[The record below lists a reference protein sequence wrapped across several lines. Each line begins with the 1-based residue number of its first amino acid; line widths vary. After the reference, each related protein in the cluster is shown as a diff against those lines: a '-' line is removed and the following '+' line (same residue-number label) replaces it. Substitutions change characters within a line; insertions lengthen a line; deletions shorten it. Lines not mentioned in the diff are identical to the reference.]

1 LNLLGAAASAA
12 GAPGI
17 LVPVVLA
24 AALLHA
30 SWNAILKFIPDKLT
44 ASLLMTVSSGVLAG
58 IGLFLVPVPARASWV
73 LLLVSAALHVGYF
86 LMLIKTFEIGDFNQ
100 VYPLARGLSPVVVAG
115 IATLL
120 GDPMSRRQTLGIAV
134 VCGGL
139 ATLVFSAGRPKHT
152 QRKALF
158 WAAMTGL
165 SIAVYTVT
173 DGIAVRH
180 SGSAIGYTAWMML
193 AESAMMTAACVMI
206 LVRRGAAATGKGEV
220 SQATGLTATLIG
232 PSPAGTPALA
242 VAAAPK
248 AAGLRATLR
257 SLSRADLV
265 RGVIAGPLSLLAYG
279 LVLWA
284 QTRGAL
290 AAVSALRE
298 TSVIF
303 GAALGSVFLRE
314 PFGRYR
320 ILAAVTIAGGILIL
334 EAA

>member
-1 LNLLGAAASAA
+1 LSLLSAGVSAA

-17 LVPVVLA
+17 LVPVVLSA
-24 AALLHA
+24 AFLHA
-30 SWNAILKFIPDKLT
+30 GWNAILKFIPDKMA

-58 IGLFLVPVPARASWV
+58 IGCFFLPVPDRASWT

-86 LMLIKTFEIGDFNQ
+86 LMLVKTFEIGDFNQ

-115 IATLL
+115 FATLL
-120 GDPMSRRQTLGIAV
+120 GDPMSRHQTVGIAV

-139 ATLVFSAGRPKHT
+139 ATLVFSAGRPKRA
-152 QRKALF
+152 QGKALF

-165 SIAVYTVT
+165 SIATYTVT
-173 DGIAVRH
+173 DGVAVRH
-180 SGSAIGYTAWMML
+180 SGTAAGYTAWMML
-193 AESAMMTAACVMI
+193 VEGLMMSVAFATI
-206 LVRRGAAATGKGEV
+206 LARRG
-220 SQATGLTATLIG
+220 TAPNG
-232 PSPAGTPALA
+232 DR
-242 VAAAPK
+242 
-248 AAGLRATLR
+248 AGLQATLR
-257 SLSRADLV
+257 ALGRGDVV
-265 RGVIAGPLSLLAYG
+265 RGVIAGALSLLAYG

>member
-1 LNLLGAAASAA
+1 MSLLGAAASAA

-17 LVPVVLA
+17 LVPVVLTA
-24 AALLHA
+24 AFLHA
-30 SWNAILKFIPDKLT
+30 SWNAILKFIPDKMA

-58 IGLFLVPVPARASWV
+58 IGCFFLPVPDRASWA

-86 LMLIKTFEIGDFNQ
+86 LMLVKTFEIGDFNQ
-100 VYPLARGLSPVVVAG
+100 VYPLARGLSPVVVAVF
-115 IATLL
+115 ATLL
-120 GDPMSRRQTLGIAV
+120 GDPMSRHQTLGIAV

-139 ATLVFSAGRPKHT
+139 ATLVFSAGRPKRA
-152 QRKALF
+152 QGKALF

-165 SIAVYTVT
+165 SIATYTVT
-173 DGIAVRH
+173 DGVAVRH
-180 SGSAIGYTAWMML
+180 SGTAAGYTAWMML
-193 AESAMMTAACVMI
+193 AEGLMMSAAFATI
-206 LVRRGAAATGKGEV
+206 LARRGAADGDR
-220 SQATGLTATLIG
+220 
-232 PSPAGTPALA
+232 
-242 VAAAPK
+242 
-248 AAGLRATLR
+248 AGLQATLR
-257 SLSRADLV
+257 ALGRSDVA
-265 RGVIAGPLSLLAYG
+265 RGVVAGALSLLAYG

>member
-1 LNLLGAAASAA
+1 MSLLGAAASAA

-17 LVPVVLA
+17 LVPVVLTA
-24 AALLHA
+24 AFLHA
-30 SWNAILKFIPDKLT
+30 SWNAILKFIPDKMA

-58 IGLFLVPVPARASWV
+58 IGCFFLPVPDRASWA

-86 LMLIKTFEIGDFNQ
+86 LMLVKTFEIGDFNQ
-100 VYPLARGLSPVVVAG
+100 VYPLARGLSPVVVAVF
-115 IATLL
+115 ATLL
-120 GDPMSRRQTLGIAV
+120 GDPMSRHQTLGIAV

-139 ATLVFSAGRPKHT
+139 ATLVFSAGRPKRA
-152 QRKALF
+152 QGKALF

-165 SIAVYTVT
+165 SIATYTVT
-173 DGIAVRH
+173 DGVAVRH
-180 SGSAIGYTAWMML
+180 SGTAAGYTAWMML
-193 AESAMMTAACVMI
+193 AEGLMMSAAFATI
-206 LVRRGAAATGKGEV
+206 LARRGAADGDR
-220 SQATGLTATLIG
+220 
-232 PSPAGTPALA
+232 
-242 VAAAPK
+242 
-248 AAGLRATLR
+248 AGLQATLR
-257 SLSRADLV
+257 ALGRNDVA
-265 RGVIAGPLSLLAYG
+265 RGVIAGALSLLAYG

>member
-1 LNLLGAAASAA
+1 MNPLGAAASAA

-17 LVPVVLA
+17 LVPVVLL

-30 SWNAILKFIPDKLT
+30 SWNAILKFNRDKLT
-44 ASLLMTVSSGVLAG
+44 ASLLMTASSGVLCG
-58 IGLFLVPVPARASWV
+58 IGTFFLPVPARASWL

-115 IATLL
+115 FATLL
-120 GDPMSRRQTLGIAV
+120 GDPMSRHQTVGIAV

-139 ATLVFSAGRPKHT
+139 ATLVFSAGRPRHT
-152 QRKALF
+152 QGKALF
-158 WAAMTGL
+158 WAVMTGL
-165 SIAVYTVT
+165 SIATYTVT
-173 DGIAVRH
+173 DGVAVRH
-180 SGSAIGYTAWMML
+180 SGTAAGYTAWMML
-193 AESAMMTAACVMI
+193 ADSVMMGPVFAAIM
-206 LVRRGAAATGKGEV
+206 VRRGRADEG
-220 SQATGLTATLIG
+220 
-232 PSPAGTPALA
+232 AGF
-242 VAAAPK
+242 
-248 AAGLRATLR
+248 RATL
-257 SLSRADLV
+257 SRLT
-265 RGVIAGPLSLLAYG
+265 RGEVLRGLIAGPLTLLAYG

-320 ILAAVTIAGGILIL
+320 IFAAVTIASGILIL

>member
-1 LNLLGAAASAA
+1 MCAGALVWQRSEPGLGRRAWGWGQLNLLTAAAVSA
-12 GAPGI
+12 GAPAI
-17 LVPVVLA
+17 LVPVVLT

-44 ASLLMTVSSGVLAG
+44 ASLLMTVSSGVIAG
-58 IGLFLVPVPARASWV
+58 GATFFTAVPDRSAWV
-73 LLLVSAALHVGYF
+73 LLVTSSALHVGYF

-115 IATLL
+115 FATAL
-120 GDPMSRRQTLGIAV
+120 GDPMSRHQTVGIAV

-139 ATLVFSAGRPKHT
+139 ATLVFSAGRPKRA
-152 QRKALF
+152 QGKALF
-158 WAAMTGL
+158 WAVMTGL

-180 SGSAIGYTAWMML
+180 SGTAAGYTAWMML
-193 AESAMMTAACVMI
+193 VESGMMTSACVVI
-206 LVRRGAAATGKGEV
+206 IGRRGRVAVG
-220 SQATGLTATLIG
+220 S
-232 PSPAGTPALA
+232 A
-242 VAAAPK
+242 VAGSRSGA
-248 AAGLRATLR
+248 LRGVLGK
-257 SLSRADLV
+257 LSRADLL
-265 RGVIAGPLSLLAYG
+265 RGVVAGALSLVAYG

-320 ILAAVTIAGGILIL
+320 IFAAVTIASGILIL

>member
-1 LNLLGAAASAA
+1 MLGAAASAA

-17 LVPVVLA
+17 LVPVVLSA
-24 AALLHA
+24 AFLHA
-30 SWNAILKFIPDKLT
+30 CWNAILKFIPDKLT
-44 ASLLMTVSSGVLAG
+44 ASLLMTVSSGALAG
-58 IGLFLVPVPARASWV
+58 LLALFVAVPARASWV

-115 IATLL
+115 FATLL
-120 GDPMSRRQTLGIAV
+120 GDPLSGHQTLGIAV

-139 ATLVFSAGRPKHT
+139 ATLVFSAGRPKRA
-152 QRKALF
+152 QGKALF

-165 SIAVYTVT
+165 SIATYTVT
-173 DGIAVRH
+173 DGVAVRH
-180 SGSAIGYTAWMML
+180 SGTAAGYTVWMML
-193 AESAMMTAACVMI
+193 AESTFMTAACVTIM
-206 LVRRGAAATGKGEV
+206 VRRGRAAG
-220 SQATGLTATLIG
+220 
-232 PSPAGTPALA
+232 
-242 VAAAPK
+242 
-248 AAGLRATLR
+248 AAGLRTTIR
-257 SLSRADLV
+257 RLSRGDVV
-265 RGVIAGPLSLLAYG
+265 RGVIAGPLSFLAYG

-320 ILAAVTIAGGILIL
+320 IFAAVAIASGILIL

>member
-1 LNLLGAAASAA
+1 LSVLGAAASAT

-17 LVPVVLA
+17 LVPVVLTA
-24 AALLHA
+24 AFLHA
-30 SWNAILKFIPDKLT
+30 SWNAILKFISDKLT

-58 IGLFLVPVPARASWV
+58 IGAFFLPMPHRASWV

-115 IATLL
+115 FATLL
-120 GDPMSRRQTLGIAV
+120 GDPMSRHQTLGIAV

-139 ATLVFSAGRPKHT
+139 ATLVFSAGRPERT
-152 QRKALF
+152 QGKALF

-165 SIAVYTVT
+165 SIATYTVT
-173 DGIAVRH
+173 DGVAVRH
-180 SGSAIGYTAWMML
+180 SGTAAGYTAWMML
-193 AESAMMTAACVMI
+193 AESTMMTGACVTIMM
-206 LVRRGAAATGKGEV
+206 RRGAVASRAR
-220 SQATGLTATLIG
+220 A
-232 PSPAGTPALA
+232 A
-242 VAAAPK
+242 VAGGGEAV
-248 AAGLRATLR
+248 GLQATLR
-257 SLSRADLV
+257 KLSRGDVL
-265 RGVIAGPLSLLAYG
+265 RGVIAGTLSLFAYG

-320 ILAAVTIAGGILIL
+320 IFAAVTIASGILIL

>member
-1 LNLLGAAASAA
+1 LSLLGAAASAA

-17 LVPVVLA
+17 LVPVVLSA
-24 AALLHA
+24 AFLHA
-30 SWNAILKFIPDKLT
+30 SWNAILKFIPDKMA

-58 IGLFLVPVPARASWV
+58 IGCFFLPVPDRASWA

-86 LMLIKTFEIGDFNQ
+86 LMLVKTFEIGDFNQ
-100 VYPLARGLSPVVVAG
+100 VYPLARGLSPVVVAVF
-115 IATLL
+115 ATLL
-120 GDPMSRRQTLGIAV
+120 GDPMSRHQTVGIAV

-139 ATLVFSAGRPKHT
+139 ATLVFSAGRPKRA
-152 QRKALF
+152 QGKALF

-165 SIAVYTVT
+165 SIATYTVT
-173 DGIAVRH
+173 DGVAVRH
-180 SGSAIGYTAWMML
+180 SGTAAGYTAWMML
-193 AESAMMTAACVMI
+193 AESLLMTVAFATI
-206 LVRRGAAATGKGEV
+206 LARRGA
-220 SQATGLTATLIG
+220 
-232 PSPAGTPALA
+232 
-242 VAAAPK
+242 K
-248 AAGLRATLR
+248 ADGGQAGLSATLR
-257 SLSRADLV
+257 ALGRNDVV
-265 RGVIAGPLSLLAYG
+265 RGVIAGAMSLLAYG

>member
-1 LNLLGAAASAA
+1 MSLLGAAASAA

-17 LVPVVLA
+17 LVPVVLTA
-24 AALLHA
+24 AFLHA
-30 SWNAILKFIPDKLT
+30 SWNAILKFIPDKMA

-58 IGLFLVPVPARASWV
+58 IGCFFLPVPDRASWA

-86 LMLIKTFEIGDFNQ
+86 LMLVKTFEIGDFNQ
-100 VYPLARGLSPVVVAG
+100 VYPLARGLSPVVVAVF
-115 IATLL
+115 ATLL
-120 GDPMSRRQTLGIAV
+120 GDPMSRHQTLGIAV

-139 ATLVFSAGRPKHT
+139 ATLVFSAGRPKRA
-152 QRKALF
+152 QGKALF

-165 SIAVYTVT
+165 SIATYTVT
-173 DGIAVRH
+173 DGVAVRH
-180 SGSAIGYTAWMML
+180 SGTAAGYTAWMML
-193 AESAMMTAACVMI
+193 AEGLMMSAAFATI
-206 LVRRGAAATGKGEV
+206 LARRGAADGDR
-220 SQATGLTATLIG
+220 
-232 PSPAGTPALA
+232 
-242 VAAAPK
+242 
-248 AAGLRATLR
+248 AGLQATLR
-257 SLSRADLV
+257 ALGRNDVA
-265 RGVIAGPLSLLAYG
+265 RGVVAGALSLLAYG

>member
-1 LNLLGAAASAA
+1 LNLLGAAATAA

-17 LVPVVLA
+17 LVPVVLV

-58 IGLFLVPVPARASWV
+58 VGVFFLPVPNPASWV

-115 IATLL
+115 FATLL
-120 GDPMSRRQTLGIAV
+120 GDPLSRHQTLGIAV

-139 ATLVFSAGRPKHT
+139 TTLVFSAGRPKRT
-152 QRKALF
+152 EGKALF

-173 DGIAVRH
+173 DGVAVRH
-180 SGSAIGYTAWMML
+180 SGSAAGYTAWMML
-193 AESAMMTAACVMI
+193 AESSMMSTACVAIMM
-206 LVRRGAAATGKGEV
+206 RRGRPA
-220 SQATGLTATLIG
+220 GLTATLRG
-232 PSPAGTPALA
+232 
-242 VAAAPK
+242 
-248 AAGLRATLR
+248 
-257 SLSRADLV
+257 LSRADFV

-320 ILAAVTIAGGILIL
+320 IFAAVTIAGGILIL

>member
-1 LNLLGAAASAA
+1 MSLLSAEASAA

-17 LVPVVLA
+17 LVPVVLSA
-24 AALLHA
+24 AFLRA

-44 ASLLMTVSSGVLAG
+44 ASLLMTVSSGALAG
-58 IGLFLVPVPARASWV
+58 IGSFFVPTPARASWV
-73 LLLVSAALHVGYF
+73 LLLVSAVLHVGYF

-115 IATLL
+115 FATLL
-120 GDPMSRRQTLGIAV
+120 GDPMSRHQTLGIAV

-139 ATLVFSAGRPKHT
+139 TVLVFSAGRPKRT
-152 QRKALF
+152 QGKALF

-165 SIAVYTVT
+165 SIATYTVT
-173 DGIAVRH
+173 DGVAVRH
-180 SGSAIGYTAWMML
+180 SGSAAGYTVWMML
-193 AESAMMTAACVMI
+193 AESTLMTAACVTIM
-206 LVRRGAAATGKGEV
+206 VRRGAAARGDGVAE
-220 SQATGLTATLIG
+220 
-232 PSPAGTPALA
+232 A
-242 VAAAPK
+242 VGFVAM
-248 AAGLRATLR
+248 LRR
-257 SLSRADLV
+257 LSRGDVL
-265 RGVIAGPLSLLAYG
+265 RGVIAGPLSFVAYG

-320 ILAAVTIAGGILIL
+320 IFAAVTIASGILIL

>member
-1 LNLLGAAASAA
+1 MVLSAA
-12 GAPGI
+12 F
-17 LVPVVLA
+17 
-24 AALLHA
+24 LHA
-30 SWNAILKFIPDKLT
+30 SWNAILKAVPDKLS
-44 ASLLMTVSSGVLAG
+44 ASLLLTVSSGVLAG
-58 IGLFLVPVPARASWV
+58 AGAFLLPVPARASWA

-115 IATLL
+115 FATLL
-120 GDPMSRRQTLGIAV
+120 GDPMSRHQTLGIAV

-139 ATLVFSAGRPKHT
+139 TALVFSAGRPKRT
-152 QRKALF
+152 QGKALF
-158 WAAMTGL
+158 WAAMTGF

-180 SGSAIGYTAWMML
+180 SGTAAGYTAWMML
-193 AESAMMTAACVMI
+193 VESCMMTAAFVTIME
-206 LVRRGAAATGKGEV
+206 RRGR
-220 SQATGLTATLIG
+220 
-232 PSPAGTPALA
+232 ALE
-242 VAAAPK
+242 
-248 AAGLRATLR
+248 AAGLRMAIR
-257 SLSRADLV
+257 RLSRGDVA

-298 TSVIF
+298 TSVVF

-320 ILAAVTIAGGILIL
+320 IFAAVTIAGGILIL

>member
-1 LNLLGAAASAA
+1 MGTQLNLLTAAAASA
-12 GAPGI
+12 GAPAI

-44 ASLLMTVSSGVLAG
+44 ASLLMTASSGAIAG
-58 IGLFLVPVPARASWV
+58 VATFFTAVPNRASWP
-73 LLLVSAALHVGYF
+73 LLVLSAVLHVGYF

-115 IATLL
+115 FATAL
-120 GDPMSRRQTLGIAV
+120 GDPMSRHQTVGIAV

-139 ATLVFSAGRPKHT
+139 ATLVFSAGRPRRA
-152 QRKALF
+152 QGKALF
-158 WAAMTGL
+158 WAVMTGL

-173 DGIAVRH
+173 DGVAVRH
-180 SGSAIGYTAWMML
+180 SGTAAGYTAWMMFL
-193 AESAMMTAACVMI
+193 ESVLMVAAFVAVI
-206 LVRRGAAATGKGEV
+206 GRRG
-220 SQATGLTATLIG
+220 
-232 PSPAGTPALA
+232 PASAGCIKALRAALA
-242 VAAAPK
+242 A
-248 AAGLRATLR
+248 
-257 SLSRADLV
+257 LSRADLL
-265 RGVIAGPLSLLAYG
+265 RGVLAGALSLLAYG

-320 ILAAVTIAGGILIL
+320 ILAAATIAGGILIL

>member
-1 LNLLGAAASAA
+1 LSLLSAGASAA

-17 LVPVVLA
+17 LVPVVLSA
-24 AALLHA
+24 AFLHA

-44 ASLLMTVSSGVLAG
+44 ASLLMTVSSGALAG
-58 IGLFLVPVPARASWV
+58 IGLFFVPTPARASWV

-115 IATLL
+115 FAMLL
-120 GDPMSRRQTLGIAV
+120 GDPMSRHQTVGIAV

-139 ATLVFSAGRPKHT
+139 TVLVFSAGRPKRT
-152 QRKALF
+152 QSKALF

-165 SIAVYTVT
+165 SIATYTVT
-173 DGIAVRH
+173 DGVAVRR
-180 SGSAIGYTAWMML
+180 SGTAAGYTVWMML
-193 AESAMMTAACVMI
+193 AESTLMTAACVTIM
-206 LVRRGAAATGKGEV
+206 VRRGAKARDG
-220 SQATGLTATLIG
+220 
-232 PSPAGTPALA
+232 A
-242 VAAAPK
+242 V
-248 AAGLRATLR
+248 GFGATLR
-257 SLSRADLV
+257 KLSRGDVV
-265 RGVIAGPLSLLAYG
+265 RGVIAGPLSFVAYG

-320 ILAAVTIAGGILIL
+320 IFAAVTIAGGILIL

>member
-1 LNLLGAAASAA
+1 MSVLGAAASAA

-17 LVPVVLA
+17 LVPVVLSA
-24 AALLHA
+24 AFLHA
-30 SWNAILKFIPDKLT
+30 TWNAILKFIPDKLT

-58 IGLFLVPVPARASWV
+58 LLVVVVPVPARASWA

-115 IATLL
+115 FATLL
-120 GDPMSRRQTLGIAV
+120 GDPMSRHQTVGIAV

-139 ATLVFSAGRPKHT
+139 ATLVFSAGRPKRA
-152 QRKALF
+152 QGKALF

-165 SIAVYTVT
+165 SIATYTVT
-173 DGIAVRH
+173 DGVAVRH
-180 SGSAIGYTAWMML
+180 SGSAAGYTVWMML
-193 AESAMMTAACVMI
+193 AESMFMTAACVTIM
-206 LVRRGAAATGKGEV
+206 VRRGMTAGG
-220 SQATGLTATLIG
+220 TGLG
-232 PSPAGTPALA
+232 
-242 VAAAPK
+242 
-248 AAGLRATLR
+248 ATLR
-257 SLSRADLV
+257 KLSRGDV
-265 RGVIAGPLSLLAYG
+265 MRGVIAGPLSFLAYG

-320 ILAAVTIAGGILIL
+320 IFAAVTIAGGILIL

>member
-1 LNLLGAAASAA
+1 
-12 GAPGI
+12 
-17 LVPVVLA
+17 
-24 AALLHA
+24 
-30 SWNAILKFIPDKLT
+30 
-44 ASLLMTVSSGVLAG
+44 MTLSSGAIAG
-58 IGLFLVPVPARASWV
+58 VGTFFTPVPDSSSW
-73 LLLVSAALHVGYF
+73 LLLVVSAALHVGYF

-115 IATLL
+115 FATLL
-120 GDPMSRRQTLGIAV
+120 GDPLSRHQTVGIAV

-139 ATLVFSAGRPKHT
+139 ATLVFSAGRPRKA
-152 QRKALF
+152 QGKALF
-158 WAAMTGL
+158 WAVMTGL

-180 SGSAIGYTAWMML
+180 SGTAAGYTAWMML
-193 AESAMMTAACVMI
+193 LECVLMATAVGAIIARRRSAE
-206 LVRRGAAATGKGEV
+206 TG
-220 SQATGLTATLIG
+220 GLA
-232 PSPAGTPALA
+232 
-242 VAAAPK
+242 
-248 AAGLRATLR
+248 ATLR
-257 SLSRADLV
+257 RMSAADVL
-265 RGVIAGPLSLLAYG
+265 RGVLAGALSLLAYG

>member
-1 LNLLGAAASAA
+1 MSLLSAEASAA

-17 LVPVVLA
+17 LVPVVLSA
-24 AALLHA
+24 AFLHA

-44 ASLLMTVSSGVLAG
+44 ASLLMTLSSGALAALC
-58 IGLFLVPVPARASWV
+58 LFAVPAPAQASWA
-73 LLLVSAALHVGYF
+73 LLLLSAVLHVAYF

-115 IATLL
+115 FATLL
-120 GDPMSRRQTLGIAV
+120 GDPMSRHQTLGIAV

-139 ATLVFSAGRPKHT
+139 TALVFSAGRPKRA
-152 QRKALF
+152 QGKALF

-165 SIAVYTVT
+165 SIATYTVT

-180 SGSAIGYTAWMML
+180 SGTATGYTAWMML
-193 AESAMMTAACVMI
+193 AESTCMTAACVTIMT
-206 LVRRGAAATGKGEV
+206 RRA
-220 SQATGLTATLIG
+220 QTATTPGLRTTLRNL
-232 PSPAGTPALA
+232 TPAD
-242 VAAAPK
+242 VM
-248 AAGLRATLR
+248 
-257 SLSRADLV
+257 
-265 RGVIAGPLSLLAYG
+265 RGVIAGPLSFLAYG

-320 ILAAVTIAGGILIL
+320 IIAAVTIASGILIL

>member
-1 LNLLGAAASAA
+1 VLGAAASAA

-17 LVPVVLA
+17 LVPVVLSA
-24 AALLHA
+24 AFLHA

-44 ASLLMTVSSGVLAG
+44 ASLLMTVSSGVPAG
-58 IGLFLVPVPARASWV
+58 FGLFFVPAPARASWV

-115 IATLL
+115 FATLL
-120 GDPMSRRQTLGIAV
+120 GDPMSRHQTVGIAV

-139 ATLVFSAGRPKHT
+139 TALVFSAGRPERA
-152 QRKALF
+152 QGKALF

-165 SIAVYTVT
+165 SIATYTVT
-173 DGIAVRH
+173 DGVAVRH
-180 SGSAIGYTAWMML
+180 SGTAAGYTVWMML
-193 AESAMMTAACVMI
+193 AESTFMTTACVTIM
-206 LVRRGAAATGKGEV
+206 VRRGRIADG
-220 SQATGLTATLIG
+220 
-232 PSPAGTPALA
+232 
-242 VAAAPK
+242 
-248 AAGLRATLR
+248 AGLRTTLR
-257 SLSRADLV
+257 KLSRGDVV
-265 RGVIAGPLSLLAYG
+265 RGVIAGPLSFLAYG

-320 ILAAVTIAGGILIL
+320 IFAAVTIAGGILIL

>member
-1 LNLLGAAASAA
+1 MSLLSAEATAA

-17 LVPVVLA
+17 LVPVVLSA
-24 AALLHA
+24 AFLHA
-30 SWNAILKFIPDKLT
+30 SWNAILKFIPDKLS
-44 ASLLMTVSSGVLAG
+44 ASLLMTLSSGALAG
-58 IGLFLVPVPARASWV
+58 LGLFLVPAPAQASWV

-115 IATLL
+115 FATLL
-120 GDPMSRRQTLGIAV
+120 GDPMSRHQTLGIAV

-139 ATLVFSAGRPKHT
+139 TVLVFSAGRPKRT
-152 QRKALF
+152 QGKALF

-165 SIAVYTVT
+165 SIATYTVT
-173 DGIAVRH
+173 DGVAVRH
-180 SGSAIGYTAWMML
+180 SGTAAGYTVWMML
-193 AESAMMTAACVMI
+193 AESTLMTAACVTIMM
-206 LVRRGAAATGKGEV
+206 RRGATG
-220 SQATGLTATLIG
+220 
-232 PSPAGTPALA
+232 
-242 VAAAPK
+242 AAA
-248 AAGLRATLR
+248 GFRVTLR
-257 SLSRADLV
+257 KLSRGDVV
-265 RGVIAGPLSLLAYG
+265 RGVIAGPLSFVAYG

-320 ILAAVTIAGGILIL
+320 IFAAVTIASGILIL

>member
-1 LNLLGAAASAA
+1 MSLLSAEASAA

-17 LVPVVLA
+17 LVPVVLSA
-24 AALLHA
+24 AFLHA
-30 SWNAILKFIPDKLT
+30 SWNAILKFVSDKLT

-58 IGLFLVPVPARASWV
+58 IGVFLLPAPDRASWV

-100 VYPLARGLSPVVVAG
+100 VYPLARGLSPVVVAFL
-115 IATLL
+115 ATAL
-120 GDPMSRRQTLGIAV
+120 GDPMSRHQTVGIAV

-139 ATLVFSAGRPKHT
+139 TTLVFSAGRPKRA
-152 QRKALF
+152 QGKALF

-165 SIAVYTVT
+165 SIATYTVT
-173 DGIAVRH
+173 DGVAVRH
-180 SGSAIGYTAWMML
+180 SKTAAGYTAWMML
-193 AESAMMTAACVMI
+193 AESTLMTAACVAIMT
-206 LVRRGAAATGKGEV
+206 RRGRV
-220 SQATGLTATLIG
+220 ST
-232 PSPAGTPALA
+232 
-242 VAAAPK
+242 
-248 AAGLRATLR
+248 AAGCLATLR
-257 SLSRADLV
+257 RLSRGDVL
-265 RGVIAGPLSLLAYG
+265 RGVVAGALSLFAYG

-320 ILAAVTIAGGILIL
+320 IFAAVAIAGGILIL

>member
-1 LNLLGAAASAA
+1 MSLLGAEASVA

-17 LVPVVLA
+17 LVPVVLS

-30 SWNAILKFIPDKLT
+30 GWNAILKSIPDKLT
-44 ASLLMTVSSGVLAG
+44 ASLLMTVSSGALAG
-58 IGLFLVPVPARASWV
+58 IGVFFLPAPASASWV

-86 LMLIKTFEIGDFNQ
+86 LMLVKTFEIGDFNQ

-115 IATLL
+115 FATLL
-120 GDPMSRRQTLGIAV
+120 GDPLSRHQTLGIAV

-139 ATLVFSAGRPKHT
+139 TTLVFSAGRPRRA
-152 QRKALF
+152 QGRALF

-173 DGIAVRH
+173 DGTAVRH
-180 SGSAIGYTAWMML
+180 SGTAAGYTAWMML
-193 AESAMMTAACVMI
+193 AQSATLTTTCALI
-206 LVRRGAAATGKGEV
+206 LARRGRA
-220 SQATGLTATLIG
+220 
-232 PSPAGTPALA
+232 PGT
-242 VAAAPK
+242 
-248 AAGLRATLR
+248 AGLRSALGALGGGDVASGT
-257 SLSRADLV
+257 V
-265 RGVIAGPLSLLAYG
+265 AGALSLAAYG

>member
-1 LNLLGAAASAA
+1 MSLLSAEATAA

-17 LVPVVLA
+17 LVPVVLSA
-24 AALLHA
+24 AFLHA

-44 ASLLMTVSSGVLAG
+44 ASLLMTLSAGALAG
-58 IGLFLVPVPARASWV
+58 LGLFFVPAPAQASWA

-115 IATLL
+115 FATLL
-120 GDPMSRRQTLGIAV
+120 GDPMSRHQTLGIAV

-139 ATLVFSAGRPKHT
+139 TVLVFSAGRPKRT
-152 QRKALF
+152 QGKALF

-165 SIAVYTVT
+165 SIATYTVT
-173 DGIAVRH
+173 DGVAVRH
-180 SGSAIGYTAWMML
+180 SGTAAGYTVWMML
-193 AESAMMTAACVMI
+193 AESTMMTAACVTIMM
-206 LVRRGAAATGKGEV
+206 RRGATG
-220 SQATGLTATLIG
+220 
-232 PSPAGTPALA
+232 
-242 VAAAPK
+242 AAA
-248 AAGLRATLR
+248 GFRVTLR
-257 SLSRADLV
+257 KLSRGDVV
-265 RGVIAGPLSLLAYG
+265 RGVIAGPLSFVAYG

-320 ILAAVTIAGGILIL
+320 IFAAVTIASGILIL

>member
-1 LNLLGAAASAA
+1 MLTAAAASA
-12 GAPGI
+12 GAPAI
-17 LVPVVLA
+17 LVPVVLT

-30 SWNAILKFIPDKLT
+30 TWNAILKFVPDKLT
-44 ASLLMTVSSGVLAG
+44 GSLLMTVSGGVIAG
-58 IGLFLVPVPARASWV
+58 AATFFTAVPDRSSWL

-115 IATLL
+115 FATAL
-120 GDPMSRRQTLGIAV
+120 GDPLSRHQTVGIAV

-139 ATLVFSAGRPKHT
+139 ATLVFSAGRPKRT
-152 QRKALF
+152 QGKAMF
-158 WAAMTGL
+158 WAVMTGL

-173 DGIAVRH
+173 DGVAVRH
-180 SGSAIGYTAWMML
+180 SGTATGYTAWMML
-193 AESAMMTAACVMI
+193 AESIMMTTACV
-206 LVRRGAAATGKGEV
+206 LVIARRGRATRPEGGAVRAAL
-220 SQATGLTATLIG
+220 TGLG
-232 PSPAGTPALA
+232 
-242 VAAAPK
+242 
-248 AAGLRATLR
+248 
-257 SLSRADLV
+257 RADLV
-265 RGVIAGPLSLLAYG
+265 RGVVAGALSLLAYG

>member
-1 LNLLGAAASAA
+1 MNLLTEAAVSA
-12 GAPGI
+12 GAPAI
-17 LVPVVLA
+17 LVPVVLT

-44 ASLLMTVSSGVLAG
+44 ASWLMTMSSGVIAG
-58 IGLFLVPVPARASWV
+58 CATFLTAVPDRSAWV
-73 LLLVSAALHVGYF
+73 LLVTSSALHVGYF

-115 IATLL
+115 FATAL
-120 GDPMSRRQTLGIAV
+120 GDPMSRHETVGIAV

-139 ATLVFSAGRPKHT
+139 ATLVFSAGRPKRA
-152 QRKALF
+152 QGKALF
-158 WAAMTGL
+158 WAGMTGL

-173 DGIAVRH
+173 DGVAVRH
-180 SGSAIGYTAWMML
+180 SGSAAGYTAWMML
-193 AESAMMTAACVMI
+193 VESGMMTTACVVI
-206 LVRRGAAATGKGEV
+206 IARRGKVAVVGGAVGNG
-220 SQATGLTATLIG
+220 
-232 PSPAGTPALA
+232 A
-242 VAAAPK
+242 VASKTNA
-248 AAGLRATLR
+248 LRAALGK
-257 SLSRADLV
+257 LSRADLL
-265 RGVIAGPLSLLAYG
+265 RGVVAGALSLVAYG

-320 ILAAVTIAGGILIL
+320 IFAAVTIASGILIL
-334 EAA
+334 EVA

>member
-1 LNLLGAAASAA
+1 MNLLTAAAASA
-12 GAPGI
+12 GAPAI

-44 ASLLMTVSSGVLAG
+44 ASLLMTVSGGVIAG
-58 IGLFLVPVPARASWV
+58 VATCFTSVPDRSSWA
-73 LLLVSAALHVGYF
+73 LLLLSAALHVGYF
-86 LMLIKTFEIGDFNQ
+86 MMLIKTFEIGDFNQ

-115 IATLL
+115 FATAL
-120 GDPMSRRQTLGIAV
+120 GDPMSRHQTVGIAV

-139 ATLVFSAGRPKHT
+139 ATLVFSAGRP
-152 QRKALF
+152 QRAQGKALF
-158 WAAMTGL
+158 WAVMTGL

-173 DGIAVRH
+173 DGVAVRH
-180 SGSAIGYTAWMML
+180 SGTAAGYTAWMML
-193 AESAMMTAACVMI
+193 FESAMMTTACV
-206 LVRRGAAATGKGEV
+206 VVVSRRGRVVGAGAGANVGSGDVDGDGNAVGAV
-220 SQATGLTATLIG
+220 SGSGA
-232 PSPAGTPALA
+232 
-242 VAAAPK
+242 
-248 AAGLRATLR
+248 LRAALR
-257 SLSRADLV
+257 KLSRADLL
-265 RGVIAGPLSLLAYG
+265 RGVLAGALSLLAYG

-320 ILAAVTIAGGILIL
+320 IFAAVTIASGILIL

>member
-1 LNLLGAAASAA
+1 MNLLGAAASAA

-17 LVPVVLA
+17 LVPVVLCA
-24 AALLHA
+24 AFLHA
-30 SWNAILKFIPDKLT
+30 CWNAILKAIPDKLT

-58 IGLFLVPVPARASWV
+58 IGLFFVPVPARASWV

-86 LMLIKTFEIGDFNQ
+86 LMLVKTFEIGDFNQ

-115 IATLL
+115 FATLL
-120 GDPMSRRQTLGIAV
+120 GDPMSRHQTLGIAV

-139 ATLVFSAGRPKHT
+139 ATLVFSAGRPRHT
-152 QRKALF
+152 QGKALF
-158 WAAMTGL
+158 WAAMTGV

-173 DGIAVRH
+173 DGVAVRH
-180 SGSAIGYTAWMML
+180 SGSAAGYTAWMMF
-193 AESAMMTAACVMI
+193 AESSMMTTACVAIMMW
-206 LVRRGAAATGKGEV
+206 RGRAAGPVAETETEAG
-220 SQATGLTATLIG
+220 TLTATG
-232 PSPAGTPALA
+232 TRAGT
-242 VAAAPK
+242 
-248 AAGLRATLR
+248 AGLRMTLGALSR
-257 SLSRADLV
+257 GDVARGVLAGALSLS
-265 RGVIAGPLSLLAYG
+265 AYG

-320 ILAAVTIAGGILIL
+320 ILAAVTIASGILIL

>member
-1 LNLLGAAASAA
+1 M
-12 GAPGI
+12 
-17 LVPVVLA
+17 VPVVLA

-30 SWNAILKFIPDKLT
+30 TWNAILKFIPDKLT
-44 ASLLMTVSSGVLAG
+44 ASLLMTVSSGVLAALG
-58 IGLFLVPVPARASWV
+58 VIWLPVPDRSSWA
-73 LLLVSAALHVGYF
+73 LLLLSAVLHVGYF

-120 GDPMSRRQTLGIAV
+120 GDPMSKHQTIGIAV

-139 ATLVFSAGRPKHT
+139 ATLVFSAGRPKRT
-152 QRKALF
+152 QHKALF
-158 WAAMTGL
+158 WAVMTGL

-173 DGIAVRH
+173 DGVAVRR
-180 SGSAIGYTAWMML
+180 SGSAAGYTAWMML
-193 AESAMMTAACVMI
+193 AESVMLTAACVTIM
-206 LVRRGAAATGKGEV
+206 VRRGAVVTGDSPITSATT
-220 SQATGLTATLIG
+220 SA
-232 PSPAGTPALA
+232 AGTG
-242 VAAAPK
+242 
-248 AAGLRATLR
+248 GLRATLGR
-257 SLSRADLV
+257 LSRADLA

>member
-1 LNLLGAAASAA
+1 MSLLSAEASAA

-17 LVPVVLA
+17 LVPVVLSA
-24 AALLHA
+24 AFLHA
-30 SWNAILKFIPDKLT
+30 CWNAILKFVPDKLT
-44 ASLLMTVSSGVLAG
+44 ASLLMTVSGGVLAG
-58 IGLFLVPVPARASWV
+58 LGAFVVPVPARASWV

-115 IATLL
+115 FATLL
-120 GDPMSRRQTLGIAV
+120 GDPMSRHQTLGIAV

-139 ATLVFSAGRPKHT
+139 ATLVFSAGRPKRT
-152 QRKALF
+152 QGKALF

-165 SIAVYTVT
+165 SIATYTVT
-173 DGIAVRH
+173 DGVAVRH
-180 SGSAIGYTAWMML
+180 SGTAAGYTAWMML
-193 AESAMMTAACVMI
+193 AESTMMTAACVTIM
-206 LVRRGAAATGKGEV
+206 VRRGAAAPGG
-220 SQATGLTATLIG
+220 QD
-232 PSPAGTPALA
+232 
-242 VAAAPK
+242 
-248 AAGLRATLR
+248 AGLRAALR
-257 SLSRADLV
+257 QLSRGDVV
-265 RGVIAGPLSLLAYG
+265 RAVIAGALSLLAYG

-320 ILAAVTIAGGILIL
+320 ILAAVTIASGILIL

>member
-24 AALLHA
+24 AAMLHA
-30 SWNAILKFIPDKLT
+30 CWNAILKFIPDKLA
-44 ASLLMTVSSGVLAG
+44 ASLLMTVSGGVLAG
-58 IGLFLVPVPARASWV
+58 IGAFFLPVPNRASWV

-115 IATLL
+115 FATLL
-120 GDPMSRRQTLGIAV
+120 GDPMSRHQTLGIAV

-139 ATLVFSAGRPKHT
+139 ATLVFSAGRPKRT

-180 SGSAIGYTAWMML
+180 SGTAAGYTSWMML
-193 AESAMMTAACVMI
+193 AESAMMTAAGVTIM
-206 LVRRGAAATGKGEV
+206 VRRGAAASTLADGE
-220 SQATGLTATLIG
+220 
-232 PSPAGTPALA
+232 
-242 VAAAPK
+242 APK
-248 AAGLRATLR
+248 AVGLRATLNG
-257 SLSRADLV
+257 LSRADIL
-265 RGVIAGPLSLLAYG
+265 RGVTAGALSLLAYG

-320 ILAAVTIAGGILIL
+320 ILAAVTIASGILIL

>member
-1 LNLLGAAASAA
+1 MSLLGAAASAA

-17 LVPVVLA
+17 LVPVVLSA
-24 AALLHA
+24 AFLHA
-30 SWNAILKFIPDKLT
+30 SWNAILKFIPDKMA

-58 IGLFLVPVPARASWV
+58 IGCFFLPVPDRAAWT

-86 LMLIKTFEIGDFNQ
+86 LMLVKTFEIGDFNQ
-100 VYPLARGLSPVVVAG
+100 VYPLARGLSPVVVAVF
-115 IATLL
+115 ATLL
-120 GDPMSRRQTLGIAV
+120 GDPMSRHQTAGIAV

-139 ATLVFSAGRPKHT
+139 ATLVFSAGRPKRA
-152 QRKALF
+152 QGRALF

-165 SIAVYTVT
+165 SIATYTVT
-173 DGIAVRH
+173 DGVAVRH
-180 SGSAIGYTAWMML
+180 SGTAAGYTAWMML
-193 AESAMMTAACVMI
+193 VEGLMMSVAFATI
-206 LVRRGAAATGKGEV
+206 LARRGAAVGDRVGDRV
-220 SQATGLTATLIG
+220 GDG
-232 PSPAGTPALA
+232 AGDRAGDR
-242 VAAAPK
+242 
-248 AAGLRATLR
+248 AGLQATLR
-257 SLSRADLV
+257 ALGRGDVV
-265 RGVIAGPLSLLAYG
+265 RGVIAGALSLLAYG

>member
-1 LNLLGAAASAA
+1 
-12 GAPGI
+12 

-30 SWNAILKFIPDKLT
+30 TWNAILKFIPDKLT
-44 ASLLMTVSSGVLAG
+44 ASLLMTVSSGVLAALG
-58 IGLFLVPVPARASWV
+58 VIWLPVPDRSSWA
-73 LLLVSAALHVGYF
+73 LLLLSAVLHVGYF

-115 IATLL
+115 IAALL
-120 GDPMSRRQTLGIAV
+120 GDPMSKHQTIGIAV

-139 ATLVFSAGRPKHT
+139 ATLVFSAGRPKRT
-152 QRKALF
+152 QHKALF
-158 WAAMTGL
+158 WAVMTGL

-173 DGIAVRH
+173 DGVAVRR
-180 SGSAIGYTAWMML
+180 SGSAAGYTAWMML
-193 AESAMMTAACVMI
+193 AESVMLTAACVTIM
-206 LVRRGAAATGKGEV
+206 VRRGAVVTGDSPITSATT
-220 SQATGLTATLIG
+220 SA
-232 PSPAGTPALA
+232 AGTG
-242 VAAAPK
+242 
-248 AAGLRATLR
+248 GLRATLGR
-257 SLSRADLV
+257 LSRADLA

-303 GAALGSVFLRE
+303 GAARGSVFLRE
-314 PFGRYR
+314 PFGRDR

>member
-1 LNLLGAAASAA
+1 VLGAEASAA

-17 LVPVVLA
+17 LVPVVLT

-30 SWNAILKFIPDKLT
+30 SWNAILKFISDKLT

-58 IGLFLVPVPARASWV
+58 IGVCFLPAPARASWV

-115 IATLL
+115 FATLL
-120 GDPMSRRQTLGIAV
+120 GDPLSRHQTLGIAV

-139 ATLVFSAGRPKHT
+139 ATLVFSAGRPKRA
-152 QRKALF
+152 QGKALF
-158 WAAMTGL
+158 WAVMTGL

-173 DGIAVRH
+173 DGTAVRH
-180 SGSAIGYTAWMML
+180 SGTAAGYTAWMML
-193 AESAMMTAACVMI
+193 AESAMMTVACVLI
-206 LVRRGAAATGKGEV
+206 LRWRGRTPGTAGVRT
-220 SQATGLTATLIG
+220 TL
-232 PSPAGTPALA
+232 SA
-242 VAAAPK
+242 
-248 AAGLRATLR
+248 
-257 SLSRADLV
+257 LSRGDVV
-265 RGVIAGPLSLLAYG
+265 RGIIAGALSLAAYG

-303 GAALGSVFLRE
+303 GAMLGSVFLRE

-320 ILAAVTIAGGILIL
+320 ILAAVTIASGILIL

>member
-1 LNLLGAAASAA
+1 MSLLSAEASAA

-17 LVPVVLA
+17 LVPVVLSA
-24 AALLHA
+24 AFLHA

-44 ASLLMTVSSGVLAG
+44 ASLLMTVSGGVLAG
-58 IGLFLVPVPARASWV
+58 IGAFVVPVPARASWV
-73 LLLVSAALHVGYF
+73 LLLVSAVLHVGYF

-115 IATLL
+115 FATLL
-120 GDPMSRRQTLGIAV
+120 GDPMSRHQTVGIAV

-139 ATLVFSAGRPKHT
+139 ATLVFSAGRPKRA
-152 QRKALF
+152 QGKALF

-165 SIAVYTVT
+165 SIATYTVT

-180 SGSAIGYTAWMML
+180 SGSAAGYTAWMML
-193 AESAMMTAACVMI
+193 AESMLMTTACVTIMM
-206 LVRRGAAATGKGEV
+206 RRGRAAEA
-220 SQATGLTATLIG
+220 AGLG
-232 PSPAGTPALA
+232 
-242 VAAAPK
+242 
-248 AAGLRATLR
+248 AAGLRVALAR
-257 SLSRADLV
+257 LSRGDVV
-265 RGVIAGPLSLLAYG
+265 RGVVAGALSLLAYG

-320 ILAAVTIAGGILIL
+320 ILAALTIAGGILIL

>member
-1 LNLLGAAASAA
+1 LSLLSAEASAA

-17 LVPVVLA
+17 LVPVVLSA
-24 AALLHA
+24 AFLHA
-30 SWNAILKFIPDKLT
+30 SWNAILKFVPDKLT
-44 ASLLMTVSSGVLAG
+44 ASLLMTVSAGALAG
-58 IGLFLVPVPARASWV
+58 VGACFVSPPARASWV

-100 VYPLARGLSPVVVAG
+100 VYPLARGLSPVVVAAF
-115 IATLL
+115 ATLL
-120 GDPMSRRQTLGIAV
+120 GDPMSRHQTVGIAV

-139 ATLVFSAGRPKHT
+139 TALVFSAGRPKRA
-152 QRKALF
+152 QGRALF

-165 SIAVYTVT
+165 SIATYTVT
-173 DGIAVRH
+173 DGVAVRH
-180 SGSAIGYTAWMML
+180 SGTAAGYTAWMML
-193 AESAMMTAACVMI
+193 AESTFMSAACVTI
-206 LVRRGAAATGKGEV
+206 IVRRGR
-220 SQATGLTATLIG
+220 TAE
-232 PSPAGTPALA
+232 
-242 VAAAPK
+242 
-248 AAGLRATLR
+248 AAGLGPTLR
-257 SLSRADLV
+257 RLSRGDVA
-265 RGVIAGPLSLLAYG
+265 RGVIAGPLSFLAYG